1 MAFARDGR
9 FIVSHNVTA
18 NQFPIRTAR
27 MRTHGATDLTD
38 TLDSYVCGTADAPL
52 LGDTIGRCL
61 DQAAATLGRS
71 RGAGFAKP

>member
-1 MAFARDGR
+1 MT
-9 FIVSHNVTA
+9 TA
-18 NQFPIRTAR
+18 DIACDLVHACL
-27 MRTHGATDLTD
+27 THGEHILTD
-38 TLDSYVCGTADAPL
+38 NTDSYVCGIADAPL